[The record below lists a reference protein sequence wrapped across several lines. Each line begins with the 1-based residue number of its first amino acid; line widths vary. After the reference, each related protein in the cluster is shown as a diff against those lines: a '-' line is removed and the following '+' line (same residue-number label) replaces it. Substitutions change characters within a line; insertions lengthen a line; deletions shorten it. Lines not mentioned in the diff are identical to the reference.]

1 MKKISVVFLIFFLIL
16 LTAFIKNS
24 TKRIDDEI
32 FLTKE
37 NIRGLKKNF
46 ENMKL
51 EYDYLS
57 SAERLLKFQ
66 EMYFDEELIQKKII
80 NINTLNKNIN
90 GIQIEKFKITNE

>member
-24 TKRIDDEI
+24 TKRIEDEI

-90 GIQIEKFKITNE
+90 GIKIEKFKITNE